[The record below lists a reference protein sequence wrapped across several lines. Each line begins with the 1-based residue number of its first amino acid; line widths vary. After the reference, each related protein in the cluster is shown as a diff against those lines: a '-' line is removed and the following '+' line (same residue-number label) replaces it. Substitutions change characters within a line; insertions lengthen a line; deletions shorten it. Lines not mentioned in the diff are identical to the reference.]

1 MKKPHIFS
9 ALAAALVF
17 GAVSMSAQMLL
28 LRRFLWRFETA
39 EAGVALFLS
48 CWLFWIGM
56 GAVAAATPYGR
67 KVTGALSKAVW
78 LPVAACAALYFAQ
91 YALIENLRGWL
102 GVQAYESFP
111 LPHLALGCLI
121 ANAPFCFVAGLVIPT
136 VCRCLGGLGVPV
148 SRAFAWEALGAAVGG
163 LGVTLLLFRGLAPD
177 PRDEAEW
184 FRFFP
189 QAVARPG
196 RFETGGGTTFYGA
209 QGGSF
214 YALSSGGVSEV
225 IPEGDRAMELAV
237 LLLSQRPYA
246 KEVLLLGRV
255 PLAAGL
261 ALESLRPDL
270 AVVWCPCDAAYGVRL
285 LAAVRASGV
294 RTRLRA
300 SGETP
305 QRFLGQQAGGTFDGV
320 LVAPPAA
327 TTLEGAS
334 WRQRAFALRV
344 RQVTRR
350 TGVALFGL
358 DCASA
363 APTPEKCA
371 LLDLSVRGV
380 RHGWPE
386 SGVFAAG
393 AGGWWIAA
401 QVPHLAYEATNAAA
415 RFAMLKREGYPAEA
429 VERLYDSER
438 ARRLARECPVLDQ
451 SAALLAPDAA
461 ALEEVLAAGLADAV
475 RRAYP
480 ETTPGAWLARVKSA
494 EGVRVVG
501 LLLVMLWMAPVA
513 LGARAHAPRRLLAAW
528 LASCGALG
536 LAVLLAVLYQLQL
549 VFGSLYLLAGAA
561 SSLYLAGLFCGN
573 RLAEGVLRPLCM
585 KASAVRWALST
596 TSEFGVRS
604 SAFGVR
610 GTPSFFPALRAAA
623 LIAFTLAQVGV
634 ALCVCVAAEQA
645 VTAVGLICLCFVTG
659 GAAGSAMPVA
669 LAVSAEDAGDG
680 VPAFAFADAVGA
692 AVAGL
697 VFVLL
702 VPLAGLWQTAV
713 CFGTLAC
720 GVALCAA
727 VSGCHARLTA
737 GLALVAALVALG
749 GRLNELRLDAHPPS
763 GVLRSSPPPAVRRE
777 GRVTRETSSL
787 PGIPRRLDVPR
798 IRELLLRGQLATN
811 TAVYWE

>member
-1 MKKPHIFS
+1 MKKLHIFS

-48 CWLFWIGM
+48 CWLFWIGI
-56 GAVAAATPYGR
+56 GAAAAATPYGR
-67 KVTGALSKAVW
+67 KVTGALSQAVW

-121 ANAPFCFVAGLVIPT
+121 ANAPFCFVAGLVIPS

-148 SRAFAWEALGAAVGG
+148 SRAFAWEALGAALGG
-163 LGVTLLLFRGLAPD
+163 LGVTLLLVRGLAPD

-270 AVVWCPCDAAYGVRL
+270 AVVWCPCDATYGVRL

-305 QRFLGQQAGGTFDGV
+305 QRFLEQQAGGTFDGV

-363 APTPEKCA
+363 ALTPEKCA

-401 QVPHLAYEATNAAA
+401 QVPHLAYEATNAVA

-429 VERLYDSER
+429 VESLYDSER
-438 ARRLARECPVLDQ
+438 ARRLVRECPVLDQ

-480 ETTPGAWLARVKSA
+480 ETTPGTWLARIRPS

-513 LGARAHAPRRLLAAW
+513 LGTRAHAPRRLLAAW

-536 LAVLLAVLYQLQL
+536 LAVSLAVLYQLQL
-549 VFGSLYLLAGAA
+549 GFGSLYLLAGAA

-573 RLAEGVLRPLCM
+573 RLAEGVLRLLCA
-585 KASAVRWALST
+585 KVNAVRIAL
-596 TSEFGVRS
+596 V
-604 SAFGVR
+604 AV
-610 GTPSFFPALRAAA
+610 
-623 LIAFTLAQVGV
+623 TLAQVGV

-702 VPLAGLWQTAV
+702 VPLAGLWQAAV

-737 GLALVAALVALG
+737 GLALVAALAALG
-749 GRLNELRLDAHPPS
+749 GRLNELRLDSHPPS
-763 GVLRSSPPPAVRRE
+763 GVLRSSSPPAVRRE
-777 GRVTRETSSL
+777 GRATRETSSL